1 MARACA
7 LAPLRGR
14 KPSPSCEIPGMC
26 IDIQIVF
33 GLSVIEKKIIV
44 IETKNWQRKRLRC
57 GAMQWGQP
65 IYVVICRKTTD

>member
-1 MARACA
+1 
-7 LAPLRGR
+7 
-14 KPSPSCEIPGMC
+14 MC
-26 IDIQIVF
+26 IDIQIFF
-33 GLSVIEKKIIV
+33 GLSVIPFQSIKTKKIIV